1 MKKPKI
7 LVTLDTGETQRRGV
21 PFPIVHAK
29 AAYAA
34 AVERAGGLPLL
45 VAPTEDR
52 AVADAMFALADGLV
66 ITGGDFDIPPEQFGA
81 APAAGVR
88 VDPPKPLRT
97 RFEWQLTEAALA
109 RGTPILG
116 ICGGMQLL
124 NVVLGGTL
132 HLHIPDAIAGALE
145 HEQPTSPA
153 GPAHVV
159 HVVPGSVLRG
169 VCGRDTIDVNTTHHQ
184 AVAALGRGLVAEGHA
199 PDGVIEAIADPSRAF
214 TVGVQWH
221 PELLADDASEAL
233 YRAFV
238 GATRLAA
245 HQTVG

>member
-1 MKKPKI
+1 MKPKI

-29 AAYAA
+29 SAYVA

-52 AVADAMFALADGLV
+52 EVADALFAIADGLV

-81 APAAGVR
+81 APVEGVR

-109 RGTPILG
+109 RGVPILG

-153 GPAHVV
+153 EPAHAVRLA
-159 HVVPGSVLRG
+159 PDSVLAG

-184 AVAALGRGLVAEGHA
+184 AVAALGRGLVAEGWS
-199 PDGVIEAIADPSRAF
+199 PDGVIEAIADPARAF
-214 TVGVQWH
+214 AVGVQWH
-221 PELLADDASEAL
+221 PELLEDDVSDAL

-238 GATRLAA
+238 DAARLAA
-245 HQTVG
+245 HRPVG